1 MGRFTYSVYNI
12 GLEKAVND
20 FINENEINKNEITQ
34 SDIEK
39 FVAYISNGLVIEKA
53 IKAIFSFNY
62 GFYSTDENIKNK
74 FERDFVEYFIDS
86 EIAFETSCRFIGALK
101 SFLNRKMPYFKGV
114 FDSSLAFS
122 DAMKNISLS
131 EIFTANED
139 NTRKKTGE
147 DVNTLKKGTSTT
159 ETSTV
164 NSENR
169 HEQINSDYPQATFN
183 SAVDYATTSTDEKN
197 SATGDSTN
205 TTENTG
211 TDTATMKYGNTENE
225 TKSNDY
231 KKTIDGYSGK
241 DINEIVEKFRE
252 TVVNIN
258 DEIFKLAKKELFLK
272 IW

>member
-1 MGRFTYSVYNI
+1 MGRFTYTIYNI

-20 FINENEINKNEITQ
+20 FITENTINKNEI
-34 SDIEK
+34 SVKEVEK
-39 FVAYISNGLVIEKA
+39 FVAYISNDIVIEKA

-62 GFYSTDENIKNK
+62 DFYSDDENVRNK

-86 EIAFETSCRFIGALK
+86 EVAFETSCRFIGALK
-101 SFLNRKMPYFKGV
+101 SFLNRKMPYFKAV
-114 FDSSLAFS
+114 FESSIDFS

-139 NTRKKTGE
+139 NTRKKSGE
-147 DVNTLKKGTSTT
+147 DVNTVKKGTSTT

-164 NSENR
+164 NSENSR
-169 HEQINSDYPQATFN
+169 EQINSDYPQATFN
-183 SAVDYATTSTDEKN
+183 STVDYATASTGEKN
-197 SATGDSTN
+197 SATGDSRN
-205 TTENTG
+205 TTENSG
-211 TDTATMKYGNTENE
+211 TDTATTKYGNTENE

-252 TVVNIN
+252 TVININ